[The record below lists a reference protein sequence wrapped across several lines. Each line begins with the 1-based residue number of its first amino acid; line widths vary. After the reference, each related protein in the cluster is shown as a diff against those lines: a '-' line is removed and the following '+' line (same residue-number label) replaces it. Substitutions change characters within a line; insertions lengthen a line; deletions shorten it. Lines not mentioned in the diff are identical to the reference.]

1 MLPLPKRCGIV
12 IRMSE
17 LIYNWQRLW
26 YPRGGNY
33 RADGL
38 GYPLGPSSYNA
49 VFRFEDIVDVPCL
62 VLLGEPAMGKTH
74 VLKEEYEKAHRAT
87 IDKGGDAEYI
97 DLRQYETRAE
107 VHSAIF
113 EHPQFQRWVYGAHE
127 LELYMDSLDECRVS
141 VRTVAQVLADGFKMY
156 PAERLRLRIA
166 CRTADWTNFLEGEF
180 IRHWQ
185 EGNIRVYELMPLRRD
200 DVVEAA
206 TANEINADAFLREVE
221 LRGAVP
227 LTIRPAT
234 LKMLLA
240 SYKRD
245 GTLPKTRAELYRE
258 GCLQLSLET
267 NESRRASGR
276 MGPLS
281 AEQCMMVA
289 GRIAAVMA
297 FSGYVSVWT
306 GTNRGEVTPS
316 DDVSLSRLRGWSE
329 TVQGEQFPVNDAA
342 LRQTLVDTG
351 FFTARGSETDRFG
364 WTQATFGEFLAAWYL
379 FERGATTEQVMRFL
393 VHHGDEQGRIAPQ
406 LYEVAAWLAGMM
418 PKVFDRILQTDPK
431 VLLRADEA
439 AMRPAQRA
447 ALTEALLKQF
457 DEKRAYE
464 DFETHSLYRKLSH
477 QDLASQLEPYIRD
490 RDKNFA
496 VRRVAIE
503 IAEVCEVRDL
513 QGLLAEVTLEDR
525 EPMAV
530 RISAAAAV
538 SEIGD
543 SDTRRQLKQLATHS
557 IPEDSDNEL
566 KGYALSAVWR
576 EHMTVDELFNALVP
590 PRDSFHG
597 AYDIF
602 LSHHLVKRLQPED
615 LPVALRWV
623 AEQGK
628 RQSLPYAMARLM
640 NEIMLH
646 AIDHVDKPEVLDA
659 FAEAALARLQH
670 HDQIFESDFF
680 NENAK
685 KRLED
690 DDSLRRRVLN
700 ALFDRLPDPK
710 ENWNLIVYS
719 RTFSVLGKDLPWL
732 IETYEAAEEES
743 ARKETLRQLIRQY
756 FEGRPVSPEALS
768 ALYTACY
775 RTTEVKHVFCS
786 ILEARDPKSA
796 EADRERKI
804 WKLSHEQYQSSRPQ
818 RQVEP
823 PPATRVAEDLARFEA
838 NDLDAWSRLNY
849 DLSIKPDGFLY
860 GLKNQADLTQTPGW
874 LEADEPTRERII
886 DAARRYVLEGDPR
899 TSDWI
904 EAEDTSAAPDA
915 GYRALHLLL
924 TREPSFV
931 GSLSPEVWAKWAPT
945 ILVFPIYSA
954 SEEEKRAPH
963 RELIML
969 AYRHAPDSVINALIT
984 VIDKTNREGKY
995 SLELGKLK
1003 YIWDNRLGNALLEKA
1018 RDLALK
1024 PQYLSEILKLLLEY
1038 NIEGAQALAES
1049 LVPSPPP
1056 TVDED
1061 RKRALLATRALVV
1074 QANDCGWGV
1083 VWPAMNADEDFATKL
1098 VEMISHYP
1106 ARRSVSE
1113 RLRGDEVADLYI
1125 WLVRRYPPSDDPQFD
1140 GVHTVTTREAIGNWR
1155 TALLQRLKMRGSIE
1169 ACQAIQS
1176 IMRELP
1182 ELESLYVT
1190 LLEAEEEMLRRTW
1203 VPHSPAEV
1211 INFADTSRARLQYAE

>member
-33 RADGL
+33 RADEL

-49 VFRFEDIVDVPCL
+49 VFRFEDITGVPCL
-62 VLLGEPAMGKTH
+62 ILLGEPAMGKTH
-74 VLKEEYEKAHRAT
+74 ILKEEYEKARRAT
-87 IDKGGDAEYI
+87 IEKGGDAEYI

-185 EGNIRVYELMPLRRD
+185 ESNVRVYELMPLRRD

-206 TANEINADAFLREVE
+206 TTNEINADAFLRDVE

-227 LTIRPAT
+227 LAIRPAT

-258 GCLQLSLET
+258 GCLQLSVET

-281 AEQCMMVA
+281 AEQCMRVA

-297 FSGYVSVWT
+297 FGGYASVWT
-306 GTNRGEVTPS
+306 GTNRGDAMAG
-316 DDVSLSRLRGWSE
+316 DDVSLSQLRGWSE
-329 TVQGEQFPVNDAA
+329 TVQGEQFTVNDAA
-342 LRQTLVDTG
+342 LRQTLIDTG
-351 FFTARGSETDRFG
+351 FFTARGDETDRFG

-379 FERGATTEQVMRFL
+379 VERGATTEQVMRFL

-406 LYEVAAWLAGMM
+406 LYEVAAWLAGMI
-418 PKVFDRILQTDPK
+418 PEVFDRILRTDPK

-439 AMRPAQRA
+439 AMQPAQQA
-447 ALTEALLKQF
+447 TLTEALLKQF

-477 QDLASQLEPYIRD
+477 SDLASQLEPYIRD
-490 RDKNFA
+490 RDKHFA

-503 IAEVCEVRDL
+503 IAEVCKMRDL
-513 QGLLAEVTLEDR
+513 QGLLAKVALEDA

-543 SDTRRQLKQLATHS
+543 SDTRGRLKRLAADG

-602 LSHHLVKRLQPED
+602 LSHHLVQRLQPED
-615 LPVALRWV
+615 LPMALRWV

-628 RQSLPYAMARLM
+628 RQSLAYTTARVM
-640 NEIMLH
+640 NDIMLH

-680 NENAK
+680 DENAK

-690 DDSLRRRVLN
+690 DGSLRWRVLN

-719 RTFSVLGKDLPWL
+719 RTFSVLGKDLPSL

-743 ARKETLRQLIRQY
+743 ARKETLKQLIPHY
-756 FEGRPVSPEALS
+756 FEGRPISPEALS
-768 ALYTACY
+768 ALYTACH
-775 RTTEVKHVFCS
+775 RTPGVKHEFCS
-786 ILEARDPKSA
+786 ILEARDPNSA
-796 EADRERKI
+796 EAERERKI

-818 RQVEP
+818 KQVEP

-838 NDLDAWSRLNY
+838 GELDAWLHLNY

-860 GLKNQADLTQTPGW
+860 AMKNQADLTGTPGW
-874 LEADEPTRERII
+874 QEADEPTRLRII
-886 DAARRYVLEGDPR
+886 EAARRYIFEGDPR
-899 TSDWI
+899 TADWI
-904 EAEDTSAAPDA
+904 EAEDTSLAADA
-915 GYRALHLLL
+915 GYRALHLLI
-924 TREPSFV
+924 TREPSFIAN
-931 GSLSPEVWAKWAPT
+931 LPPEVWGKWAP
-945 ILVFPIYSA
+945 IVLVFPIYSA

-963 RELIML
+963 RELIVS
-969 AYRHAPDSVINALIT
+969 AYRHAPDSVINALLT

-1003 YIWDNRLGNALLEKA
+1003 YVWDTRLGIALLEKS
-1018 RDLALK
+1018 RDSALK
-1024 PQYLSEILKLLLEY
+1024 PQYLSELLKLLLEY
-1038 NIEGAQALAES
+1038 GVEGAQALAES
-1049 LVPSPPP
+1049 LVPSPLP

-1061 RKRALLATRALVV
+1061 RRRALLAARALVV
-1074 QANDCGWGV
+1074 QADDCGWGV

-1106 ARRSVSE
+1106 IQRSVGE
-1113 RLRGDEVADLYI
+1113 RLHEDEVADLYI
-1125 WLVRRYPPSDDPQFD
+1125 WLARRYPPSDDPQFD

-1155 TALLQRLKMRGSIE
+1155 TALLQRLKMRGSTE
-1169 ACQAIQS
+1169 ACQALQR

-1190 LLEAEEEMLRRTW
+1190 LLEAEEETLRRTW
-1203 VPHSPAEV
+1203 VSHSPTEV
-1211 INFADTSRARLQYAE
+1211 INFADIASVRIQHVE